1 MHGILSIAEH
11 KNRIVNYLFLERKV
25 ADMSANYWRNRW
37 INALIHNGI
46 KRSDAE
52 EAFAKT
58 YSKQSADHSKSPEIQ
73 ALMALGIG
81 NIQSSAHTAKS
92 VSQH

>member
-1 MHGILSIAEH
+1 
-11 KNRIVNYLFLERKV
+11 
-25 ADMSANYWRNRW
+25 MSANYWRNRW
-37 INALIHNGI
+37 IGALIHNGI

-73 ALMALGIG
+73 ALMTLGIG
-81 NIQSSAHTAKS
+81 NDQSDARTSKS